1 MKCRSNVLLEKRDG
15 KLNSVICDFG
25 LARVQHKGVI
35 FLYLLFFDIYS
46 NDGLLNNYFL
56 FLRLKVKRY

>member
-25 LARVQHKGVI
+25 LARVQHTKVI
-35 FLYLLFFDIYS
+35 FFFSFWYILILIYLFI
-46 NDGLLNNYFL
+46 
-56 FLRLKVKRY
+56 

>member
-25 LARVQHKGVI
+25 LARVQHNKVLI
-35 FLYLLFFDIYS
+35 IFSFFSFLYILIFIYLFI
-46 NDGLLNNYFL
+46 
-56 FLRLKVKRY
+56 